1 MCACACLRRAEPMP
15 LGLLLPGARLGDR
28 ILACAGALAGIA
40 GTAALLHLFR
50 IDARGVPLILAPMGA
65 SAVLL
70 FAVPAS
76 PLAQP
81 WPMIGGNVVSAAIGV
96 AVVRL
101 PLDPA
106 LAVGLAVG
114 AAILAMSLL
123 RCLHPPG
130 GAAALTAVIG
140 GPAIT
145 ATGYAFPF
153 VIMAANSALL
163 LGAAWLFHRVSGHSY
178 PHRPAPAI
186 TPALLHRDDIERA
199 LAEQDEAF
207 DIDPG
212 DLERLLQR
220 AEAHAVERR
229 KARR

>member
-1 MCACACLRRAEPMP
+1 MRIA
-15 LGLLLPGARLGDR
+15 LLLPGARLGDR
-28 ILACAGALAGIA
+28 ILACAGALGGIA
-40 GTAALLHLFR
+40 ATAALLHLFR
-50 IDARGVPLILAPMGA
+50 IDAQGVPLILAPMGE

-81 WPMIGGNVVSAAIGV
+81 WPMLGGNVVSAAIGV
-96 AVVRL
+96 AVAHL

-123 RCLHPPG
+123 QCLHPPG

-140 GPAIT
+140 GPAIA
-145 ATGYAFPF
+145 ATGYAFRF
-153 VIMAANSALL
+153 VIIAANSLILL
-163 LGAAWLFHRVSGHSY
+163 ASAWLFHQISGHSY
-178 PHRPAPAI
+178 PHRPAPAV
-186 TPALLHRDDIERA
+186 TRALLHRDDIDRA
-199 LAEQDEAF
+199 LAEQGEAF
-207 DIDPG
+207 DIDPA

-220 AEAHAVERR
+220 AEAHAVARR
-229 KARR
+229 KTGG